1 MSIKKNIKKI
11 IPPLFLESYHSLVST
26 KNNNVSWTG
35 NYTSWQEAKQ
45 HSSGYES
52 SVILETVKNALLK
65 VKNGEAV
72 YERDSVL
79 FDKIQYSFPLLSAL
93 MWISSKTKELNVVD
107 FGGSLGSSYFQNK
120 FFIDSVN
127 ANVIWNVVEQE
138 HFVNCGLHHFQSEKL
153 KFYHTIDE
161 CFQSEKTNVLIL
173 SGVLQY
179 LETPQ
184 KILNFISNFHFD
196 YIIIDLTGILVN
208 SNKSILTLQQIPES
222 IYKASY
228 PCWFFNEKEM
238 MDVFA
243 DNYNL
248 IYDFDCELGND
259 LSLNNQIKAKYK
271 GYFYTKI

>member
-93 MWISSKTKELNVVD
+93 MWISSKNNSRLSVKPRFKPCSIISFRISTPFLQKQDWESVIVSKM
-107 FGGSLGSSYFQNK
+107 GS
-120 FFIDSVN
+120 I
-127 ANVIWNVVEQE
+127 
-138 HFVNCGLHHFQSEKL
+138 
-153 KFYHTIDE
+153 
-161 CFQSEKTNVLIL
+161 
-173 SGVLQY
+173 
-179 LETPQ
+179 
-184 KILNFISNFHFD
+184 
-196 YIIIDLTGILVN
+196 
-208 SNKSILTLQQIPES
+208 
-222 IYKASY
+222 
-228 PCWFFNEKEM
+228 
-238 MDVFA
+238 
-243 DNYNL
+243 
-248 IYDFDCELGND
+248 
-259 LSLNNQIKAKYK
+259 
-271 GYFYTKI
+271 